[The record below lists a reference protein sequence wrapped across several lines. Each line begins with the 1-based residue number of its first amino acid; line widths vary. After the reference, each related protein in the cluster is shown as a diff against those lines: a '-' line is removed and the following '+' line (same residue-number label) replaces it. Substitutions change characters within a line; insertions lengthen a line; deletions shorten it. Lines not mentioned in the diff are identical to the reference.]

1 MEIECDV
8 SAMCGTHECMVSNP
22 KILLGSSAVQ
32 LGIQGLWSYMPRD
45 AEMPLTVAMQ
55 ANPIAAADSPSGEA
69 GVETGFNPL
78 SLMLNN
84 WAAKPAGEDVAITK
98 LLLQHASKVPCGR
111 AKLLND
117 RTSIMARTPL
127 HIAVSLHD
135 VRSAQKQQ
143 VVELL
148 LAQPETDINAAD
160 ALGALLLRYP
170 STSYVVVKNLPF
182 FFHRWD
188 GSTRK
193 ISQRSTD
200 HSAGGTH
207 LSFGTHLI

>member
-1 MEIECDV
+1 MEIKCDV
-8 SAMCGTHECMVSNP
+8 SAMCGTHECIVSNP
-22 KILLGSSAVQ
+22 KILSGSSAVQ
-32 LGIQGLWSYMPRD
+32 LGIKGLWSYMPRD

-55 ANPIAAADSPSGEA
+55 ANPIATGGSPSGEA

-127 HIAVSLHD
+127 HIAVAVSLHD
-135 VRSAQKQQ
+135 VRSTQKQQ

-160 ALGALLLRYP
+160 ALGALLLLCP
-170 STSYVVVKNLPF
+170 STSYVFVKNLPF

-188 GSTRK
+188 GSNRK

-200 HSAGGTH
+200 HSVGGTH
-207 LSFGTHLI
+207 LI